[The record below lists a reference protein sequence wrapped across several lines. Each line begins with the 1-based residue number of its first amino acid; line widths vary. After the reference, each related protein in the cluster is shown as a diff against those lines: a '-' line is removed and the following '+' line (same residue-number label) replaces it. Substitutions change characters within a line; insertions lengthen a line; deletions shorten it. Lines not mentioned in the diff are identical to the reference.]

1 MVPPARACTRLVD
14 SKSARF
20 GRDAERALVGTGAW
34 VGGSGRVPDG
44 GSYASS
50 TREPPP
56 QHTHRLQVCQTHAPP
71 SQHSAGCGS
80 HGSARRASQY
90 THRYRCRSSSHPRV
104 LCVHRWRDANPRSK
118 GVTPLVVL
126 MFLAVRQGTSRYE
139 AACRIQEI
147 TRAAPNPPLS
157 VGERCHPTGCPDPRR
172 PIGQVLV
179 TGMCVSV
186 PTYAVLR

>member
-118 GVTPLVVL
+118 GVTPLV
-126 MFLAVRQGTSRYE
+126 LADASRSKARHLALRSRLQDPGDHTSCTQP
-139 AACRIQEI
+139 ASLCR
-147 TRAAPNPPLS
+147 RAVPL
-157 VGERCHPTGCPDPRR
+157 RR
-172 PIGQVLV
+172 LPK
-179 TGMCVSV
+179 TPGMGKKG
-186 PTYAVLR
+186 L